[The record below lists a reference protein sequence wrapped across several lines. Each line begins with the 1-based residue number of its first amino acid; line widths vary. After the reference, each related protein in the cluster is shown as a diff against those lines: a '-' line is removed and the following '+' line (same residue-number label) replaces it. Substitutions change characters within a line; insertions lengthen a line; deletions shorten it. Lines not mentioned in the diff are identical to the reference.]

1 MAYLKIETYLN
12 GNNHAGNCSKLINT
26 PPVMRNKMNISA
38 TPRLATAKMG
48 IQEETIKQR
57 AAAESMDR
65 MTVAVKRN
73 QCSKPLCWVGGRE
86 GGREVSHRSLNE

>member
-1 MAYLKIETYLN
+1 VLEAAVLGGRE
-12 GNNHAGNCSKLINT
+12 GGREGGES
-26 PPVMRNKMNISA
+26 SE
-38 TPRLATAKMG
+38 MG

-73 QCSKPLCWVGGRE
+73 QCSKPLCRVGGRE
-86 GGREVSHRSLNE
+86 GGREVSHRSLSE